1 MEIAMTDAALTAFTP
16 ARRNG
21 RGARS
26 GFSAMIRG
34 LARAFTL
41 SIEKSGQRRV
51 LARLDD
57 DALRDIG
64 ISRSDAARE
73 AAKPFWR

>member
-1 MEIAMTDAALTAFTP
+1 M
-16 ARRNG
+16 
-21 RGARS
+21 
-26 GFSAMIRG
+26 
-34 LARAFTL
+34 
-41 SIEKSGQRRV
+41 EKSGQRGV
-51 LARLDD
+51 LATLDD